1 MSYISRAD
9 NFIPRVGYDYT
20 PPGPEDFIF
29 NHNTTTSSPPT
40 EDNLSTISS
49 PSEHFED
56 IRPTLSFNN
65 NKNYI
70 FSTKYEKFH
79 VIPHHRADDFVPRP
93 GYNYTPL
100 GPNDFIFNDNS
111 TNFSPPTEDNLSTI
125 SSPSEHFEDIHP
137 TLSFDNTKNYIFSTK
152 YEKFHVTPHHRAGY
166 NKIYNFRRSKSFFFE
181 LVDHLPNTNHL
192 QLKIYN
198 NDYHMSSTPINHSST
213 SQLPNFKFQI
223 SKQLTHFFSTQKV
236 IPRRLQNKFFMFIRK
251 KLLERADFIISRAQ
265 KKEKNNHMTKTF
277 FNFSYK
283 KYRFYFGIYLPCNH
297 CHIVDPLS
305 STAIACL
312 IPVPFTMSL
321 HRHACVIHHKQLTL
335 YFTSKDNKIPD
346 ISSKNSFKDFHATRL
361 YNQWAKKRFRNHF
374 SNRLGISFNTKY
386 CAFNTNVVAK
396 KGLDFIYGKVYQDFS
411 RTPSSSPKVRKR
423 QEKCFDAL
431 IRHTFH
437 NADLHA
443 DAPMEDKLRAARHH
457 VLLFQENQSITKP
470 IKHLRYKKK
479 FVTPL
484 QGYYTFL
491 IPFSETKRT
500 SLVVP
505 SNLPHDDSSVSSPP
519 MVDLAPPIIVDI
531 YKNMPAHYV
540 PLILDSPLYDG
551 PMKKDCVIIVR
562 YLCDNWWGLHNQPFR
577 SRIKRHKLKPLTV
590 GSEAWLAHMEEIYN
604 IHLENLQYDLDK
616 KSQWETSDEKA
627 AISQWETSD
636 IKGTYRRDLCDII
649 MEYTTAYHNY
659 ELKLRE
665 VSAKALI
672 VLEPLVR
679 PSNREYRNREK
690 YLLQKL
696 KNEEED
702 KEILAELLNRVEH
715 LDHAIYCEYN
725 RIEVGLKFYPYA
737 VMDDRILKR
746 RAIENGNLD
755 SHYGLH
761 KEKKENTDW
770 CSSFNCPFTCS
781 FIGRVVGVVYGI

>member
-79 VIPHHRADDFVPRP
+79 VIPHHRA
-93 GYNYTPL
+93 
-100 GPNDFIFNDNS
+100 
-111 TNFSPPTEDNLSTI
+111 
-125 SSPSEHFEDIHP
+125 
-137 TLSFDNTKNYIFSTK
+137 
-152 YEKFHVTPHHRAGY
+152 GY

-181 LVDHLPNTNHL
+181 LVDHLPDTNHL

-423 QEKCFDAL
+423 QEKRFDAL

-531 YKNMPAHYV
+531 YENMPAHYV
-540 PLILDSPLYDG
+540 PLIPDSPLYDG
-551 PMKKDCVIIVR
+551 PMKKD
-562 YLCDNWWGLHNQPFR
+562 WWGLHNQPFR
-577 SRIKRHKLKPLTV
+577 SRIKRHKLRPLTV

-761 KEKKENTDW
+761 KEKKVCIISTSWDLENRSMDY
-770 CSSFNCPFTCS
+770 S
-781 FIGRVVGVVYGI
+781 I